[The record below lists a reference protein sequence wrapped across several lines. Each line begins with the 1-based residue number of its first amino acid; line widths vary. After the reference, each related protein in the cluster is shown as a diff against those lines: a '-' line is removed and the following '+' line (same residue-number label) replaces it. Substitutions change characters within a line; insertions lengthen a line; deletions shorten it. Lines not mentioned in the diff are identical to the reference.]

1 MTDIERAIIEKA
13 IEKIDMDA
21 LTDKIAEIVADRII
35 KKEFPSIPT
44 GIPWT
49 APPRPIDNVVVMYGC
64 NPVGDGFSAY
74 DASVTVKKNSQFS
87 KTGDL

>member
-1 MTDIERAIIEKA
+1 MSMTDIERAIIEKA

-49 APPRPIDNVVVMYGC
+49 APPRPIDNVTVMYGC
-64 NPVGDGFSAY
+64 NPVVDDNAY
-74 DASVTVKKNSQFS
+74 DAFVTVKKNSQFS
-87 KTGDL
+87 KKGK

>member
-1 MTDIERAIIEKA
+1 MTDIEREIIEKA

-49 APPRPIDNVVVMYGC
+49 APPRPIDDVVVMYGC
-64 NPVGDGFSAY
+64 NPVVGDADY
-74 DASVTVKKNSQFS
+74 DAFVTVKKNSQFL
-87 KTGDL
+87 KKGK